1 MRSKHLSA
9 NPMTAV
15 VVAAQR
21 AIYNHP
27 VVATDTGPR
36 QVLPAGGY
44 GFYLQ
49 WLGVAAAVS
58 ALLLVVGLW
67 TFRRLQANFAEE
79 L

>member
-1 MRSKHLSA
+1 MA

-27 VVATDTGPR
+27 VVTVDGVAR
-36 QVLPAGGY
+36 QVLPDGGY

-49 WLGVAAAVS
+49 WLGVAAVIS
-58 ALLLVVGLW
+58 TVLLVVGLW
-67 TFRRLQANFAEE
+67 TFRRLQADFAEE